1 MERKGKGIQRWQ
13 GGKGG
18 LYRVHLSCKQEIH
31 EKPQAF
37 PSSNSHPV
45 SQSTKCN
52 TDLLQ
57 SRFQTGVRNVGRV
70 VEQTLMV
77 LGRVV
82 KVVATPQTE
91 CHLLSSCLRI

>member
-1 MERKGKGIQRWQ
+1 MKSLRRS
-13 GGKGG
+13 
-18 LYRVHLSCKQEIH
+18 LPLT
-31 EKPQAF
+31 P
-37 PSSNSHPV
+37 HPV
-45 SQSTKCN
+45 SQSTKCS

-57 SRFQTGVRNVGRV
+57 SRFQTGVGNVGRV
-70 VEQTLMV
+70 VEQTLMEHMV